1 MAARRI
7 KKMKIDVPMIAM
19 TDCEEARVIAK
30 FGALANGILCPT
42 QWARTLRYKD
52 DMFGTATEYDNLFK
66 TTFNGYRKT
75 PIQAAQAT
83 AAVMVWK
90 DALERANSFEIENVR
105 AALAATNMNTFY
117 GGIKFSPK
125 GNNLAKPMVLRQI
138 QNGKL
143 NVVAPLRWA
152 SHRIRWPRKASGL

>member
-30 FGALANGILCPT
+30 LGALANGVLCPT
-42 QWARTLRYKD
+42 QWSRTLKYKD
-52 DMFGTATEYDNLFK
+52 EIFGTAAAYDNLFK
-66 TTFNGYRKT
+66 TTFNGYRKA

-90 DALERANSFEIENVR
+90 DALERANSFETEKVR
-105 AALAATNMNTFY
+105 AELAVTNMNTFY
-117 GGIKFSPK
+117 GGIKFSSQ
-125 GNNLAKPMVLRQI
+125 GNNLAQPMVLRQI
-138 QNGKL
+138 QNGEL
-143 NVVAPLRWA
+143 HVVVP
-152 SHRIRWPRKASGL
+152 SKYTTHRIR